1 LPFGNSYRVQTP
13 ITVDELLVNSALN
26 RNLGAGA
33 AAALK
38 QKIKP
43 FASMDAKPK
52 SDRRKV

>member
-13 ITVDELLVNSALN
+13 ITLDELLVNSALK

-43 FASMDAKPK
+43 SASMDAKPK